1 MPDRTGARRRLGSI
15 RLSLIMLALVPSVT
29 LAAMWGV
36 TTTQLFSE
44 GLRLRSQTELSRS
57 TGAMGTEATLALQ
70 GERAVSA
77 AWLAKVPGS
86 RAALDEKRAATDA
99 AVAKLVRRSAEIQQA
114 PARIADQLY
123 SVLGSVG
130 SLEYYRDQVDHPTDI
145 TAQQALDQYTSI
157 IDDQIH
163 AFQQLSQVD
172 DGDLTSQAG
181 PLVAIEHA
189 AELTSQEDVA
199 LTLAWSSGHL
209 DEKAWEQF
217 VQLVNTRRW
226 LVEDQ
231 ILPALSGTAKTQ
243 TERILASAD
252 WRALMAVEDQVLAA
266 RPAAGTGQ
274 VALPDLRK
282 RWTPAMD
289 KVSVRYTA
297 LIRQQT
303 SGLLTRSADKA
314 HEQLL
319 TAASLSAGGLIAL
332 LLCLFMSW
340 RITRSLSR
348 RLRGL
353 REATLSLAQERLPD
367 VVARL
372 DRGEKVDVDRA
383 APELDYGSDELGQV
397 AKAFNAAQRTAVVT
411 AVELA
416 DTRRGFQKV
425 ILGIA
430 RQSQN
435 LVNLQLSRLDTLER
449 EHQDPDVLSGLYE
462 LDSTASQLRRYEENL
477 VIISGGQ
484 PRRSWTEPVALIDI
498 LRSAV
503 GEVAQYQRVEVHT
516 EEEVCLAPPAVADVI
531 HLLAELI
538 ENATLY
544 SPAPSPVSVR
554 AGLVAKGLAV
564 EVEDRGLGMSEDEY
578 ASFNAHLAEAPK
590 FDVVALA
597 DDLRLGMFV
606 IARLANRHG
615 VQVTLRSSPYGGTT
629 AIVLLPHEIVVREE
643 DEAENLVG
651 AVAGV
656 GAMTGPGRVESSP
669 NGDRSTD
676 AGNARPLARMELGAD
691 AGVPA
696 STARATGSAEA
707 GDRAGASGSAEAG
720 GPTDASATASTGNQ
734 IGVSGPAEAGDRA
747 GASRSADAGG
757 PTGASTTAGPG
768 DPTGASTTAGLG
780 DPTGVSGAADAG
792 GSARTTGSADAG
804 DPARL
809 PGSADAGDPTGASTT
824 AGPGDPTGVSRAAD
838 AGGSAR
844 TTKSADTGDPAR
856 PPGSANAGDPT
867 GASTTA
873 GPGDP
878 TGAST
883 TADPG
888 DPTGV
893 SRAADAGGSA
903 ASAAQGAAA
912 PAMSASRPVGAAR
925 PDGLAPLPRRV
936 PQTSLAAELRED
948 APAVGEQDDADEF
961 TADHAASSLAGFQRG
976 TLRARDE
983 DDVLDTSENA
993 TTATSTGTDP
1003 LGTPEGGLPGTPAT
1017 SAPAGE
1023 TPLGTPEETA
1033 PTDRNGL
1040 PSAPGNPDAAKDTPA
1055 VEPLRGSPEETAP
1068 ADQHPPGAP
1077 KTPNTTQH
1085 TPADDPPPGPL
1096 DETAPAHHHP
1106 PGTPKTPNTTQ
1117 HTPADD
1123 PPPGAPEETAPAD
1136 PEQPTGAAAEP
1147 VPAEAAPPGT
1157 PHDAAVAA
1165 RSPRIDR
1172 S

>member
-99 AVAKLVRRSAEIQQA
+99 AVAKLVRQSDEIQQA

-231 ILPALSGTAKTQ
+231 IVPALSGTAKTQ
-243 TERILASAD
+243 TERILASPD
-252 WRALMAVEDQVLAA
+252 WRALTAVEDRVLAA
-266 RPAAGTGQ
+266 RPVAGTGQ

-651 AVAGV
+651 A
-656 GAMTGPGRVESSP
+656 MTGPGSVESSP

-676 AGNARPLARMELGAD
+676 AGNARPLARMGLGAD
-691 AGVPA
+691 ARVPT

-720 GPTDASATASTGNQ
+720 DRARASGSAEAGGPAGVPGAAGAGDPNGASGS
-734 IGVSGPAEAGDRA
+734 AEAGDRA
-747 GASRSADAGG
+747 RAPGSTGPGA
-757 PTGASTTAGPG
+757 PTGASATAGPG
-768 DPTGASTTAGLG
+768 EPTGASATTGPG
-780 DPTGVSGAADAG
+780 EPTGASATTGPGEPTGASATTGPGEPVDMSGAADAG
-792 GSARTTGSADAG
+792 GSARTTESADTG
-804 DPARL
+804 NPARL
-809 PGSADAGDPTGASTT
+809 PGTADGDPTGASTT
-824 AGPGDPTGVSRAAD
+824 AGPGNQTGVS
-838 AGGSAR
+838 
-844 TTKSADTGDPAR
+844 
-856 PPGSANAGDPT
+856 
-867 GASTTA
+867 GAT
-873 GPGDP
+873 
-878 TGAST
+878 
-883 TADPG
+883 
-888 DPTGV
+888 
-893 SRAADAGGSA
+893 DAGGSA
-903 ASAAQGAAA
+903 ALAAQGAAA
-912 PAMSASRPVGAAR
+912 PAMSASRRVGAAR
-925 PDGLAPLPRRV
+925 QDGLAPLPRRV
-936 PQTSLAAELRED
+936 PQTSLAAELRDD
-948 APAVGEQDDADEF
+948 APAVGEQEDADEF

-993 TTATSTGTDP
+993 TTATSTVTDP

-1023 TPLGTPEETA
+1023 TPLGTPEETT

-1068 ADQHPPGAP
+1068 AH
-1077 KTPNTTQH
+1077 H
-1085 TPADDPPPGPL
+1085 PPPG
-1096 DETAPAHHHP
+1096 T
-1106 PGTPKTPNTTQ
+1106 
-1117 HTPADD
+1117 
-1123 PPPGAPEETAPAD
+1123 PEETAPAD
-1136 PEQPTGAAAEP
+1136 PDQPIGAAAEP
-1147 VPAEAAPPGT
+1147 ASAEAAPPGT

>member
-44 GLRLRSQTELSRS
+44 GLRLRSQTELSQS

-99 AVAKLVRRSAEIQQA
+99 AVAKLVRQSDEIQQA

-226 LVEDQ
+226 LVGDQ
-231 ILPALSGTAKTQ
+231 IVPALSGTAKTQ

-252 WRALMAVEDQVLAA
+252 WRALTAVEDRVLAA
-266 RPAAGTGQ
+266 RPASGTGQ

-319 TAASLSAGGLIAL
+319 TAAWLSAGGLVAL

-397 AKAFNAAQRTAVVT
+397 AQAFNAAQRTAVVT

-435 LVNLQLSRLDTLER
+435 LVNLQLSRLDSLER

-629 AIVLLPHEIVVREE
+629 AIVLIPHEIVVREE
-643 DEAENLVG
+643 NEPETLVG
-651 AVAGV
+651 AVAPAASGSSA
-656 GAMTGPGRVESSP
+656 GAGATTGPGRVESAP

-676 AGNARPLARMELGAD
+676 AGSARPLARTGLGSTARM
-691 AGVPA
+691 PA
-696 STARATGSAEA
+696 STARTTGSAEA
-707 GDRAGASGSAEAG
+707 GDLADASG
-720 GPTDASATASTGNQ
+720 
-734 IGVSGPAEAGDRA
+734 
-747 GASRSADAGG
+747 SADAGG
-757 PTGASTTAGPG
+757 S
-768 DPTGASTTAGLG
+768 
-780 DPTGVSGAADAG
+780 TGVPESADTP
-792 GSARTTGSADAG
+792 GSARTTASADAP
-804 DPARL
+804 DPAL
-809 PGSADAGDPTGASTT
+809 APESTDAGAPTDTSAT
-824 AGPGDPTGVSRAAD
+824 AGPAEPTGM
-838 AGGSAR
+838 
-844 TTKSADTGDPAR
+844 
-856 PPGSANAGDPT
+856 PGT
-867 GASTTA
+867 
-873 GPGDP
+873 
-878 TGAST
+878 
-883 TADPG
+883 
-888 DPTGV
+888 
-893 SRAADAGGSA
+893 ADAGGSA
-903 ASAAQGAAA
+903 ASAAQNAAAPANTPGPTSADTSAAAAGSRGAAA
-912 PAMSASRPVGAAR
+912 PANTPGPMRASRPVGAAR

-936 PQTSLAAELRED
+936 PQTSLAVELRED
-948 APAVGEQDDADEF
+948 APAVSEQEDADEF
-961 TADHAASSLAGFQRG
+961 TADHAASSLAGFQLG

-983 DDVLDTSENA
+983 DDLLDT
-993 TTATSTGTDP
+993 
-1003 LGTPEGGLPGTPAT
+1003 PEDGLPGTLAN
-1017 SAPAGE
+1017 SAPVGQ
-1023 TPLGTPEETA
+1023 TPPGTPQDPVPA
-1033 PTDRNGL
+1033 DRNGL
-1040 PSAPGNPDAAKDTPA
+1040 PSAPGNPDPAKDTPA
-1055 VEPLRGSPEETAP
+1055 AEPLRGSPEDTAP
-1068 ADQHPPGAP
+1068 TDQHPPRTP
-1077 KTPNTTQH
+1077 KPPNTTQH
-1085 TPADDPPPGPL
+1085 TPEDEPPDDSL
-1096 DETAPAHHHP
+1096 EEAAPAGHH
-1106 PGTPKTPNTTQ
+1106 
-1117 HTPADD
+1117 
-1123 PPPGAPEETAPAD
+1123 PPGAPEKTA
-1136 PEQPTGAAAEP
+1136 
-1147 VPAEAAPPGT
+1147 PGT

-1165 RSPRIDR
+1165 RGLRIDR